1 MRKATLLACGLIMS
15 SVAATALLAQEMRP
29 DRAIKYRQGVMYALN
44 ANLGV
49 LSRMAKGEI
58 PFNREAAVRSAKF
71 AVELS
76 EMPWEGFVP
85 VSADGPRTKAK
96 PEIWKDKAQF
106 NKLAEAMQA
115 ELPKLLAA
123 AQTGDVARLK
133 PVLSAVNDS
142 CAACHDKFVNE

>member
-1 MRKATLLACGLIMS
+1 MTKATLLFCGLVMS
-15 SVAATALLAQEMRP
+15 SVAATALFAQEMRP

-44 ANLGV
+44 VNLGV
-49 LSRMAKGEI
+49 LSRMSKGEI
-58 PFNREAAVRSAKF
+58 PFNKDAAVRSATF

-76 EMPWEGFVP
+76 AMPWDGFAP
-85 VSADGPRTKAK
+85 VSWDGPRTKAK

-123 AQTGDVARLK
+123 AQSGDVARLK
-133 PVLSAVNDS
+133 PALSAVNDS